1 MAYQPDLIGN
11 KPLKN
16 TYARHEDSYSVDDL
30 RGEVV
35 LVTAL
40 ISDLLRNCELSD
52 PYVKREILALIEVKR
67 RLLSTRA
74 SIVSAEFKGQIL
86 LRQTQFKEDIVNS
99 VTPEKLKLYIQNL
112 SQILGE
118 LLPAEKLEDAIS
130 KLLNVIEN

>member
-1 MAYQPDLIGN
+1 MAYQPDLVGN

-16 TYARHEDSYSVDDL
+16 TFARHEDSYSVDDL
-30 RGEVV
+30 RGEIV
-35 LVTAL
+35 LITAF
-40 ISDLLRNCELSD
+40 ISDLLRNAQLND

-86 LRQTQFKEDIVNS
+86 LRQTQFKEDVVNS
-99 VTPEKLKLYIQNL
+99 VTPEKLKEYIKNL

-118 LLPAEKLEDAIS
+118 LLPADELESTLS
-130 KLLNVIEN
+130 KMLGVVDN